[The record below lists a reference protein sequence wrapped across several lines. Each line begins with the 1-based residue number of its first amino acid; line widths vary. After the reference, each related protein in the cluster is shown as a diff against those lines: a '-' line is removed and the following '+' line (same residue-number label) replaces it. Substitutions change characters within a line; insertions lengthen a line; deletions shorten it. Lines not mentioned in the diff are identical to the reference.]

1 MTASG
6 MRKSAV
12 HDVLKSSGLME
23 DRQVDFNEFQKL
35 TKSTTDKMKG
45 YFNGLRNAVEEAEKN
60 GQRPS
65 MSKRELEVQLKLF
78 AKYDVDHSG
87 DIDLEE
93 LRDMLKECGWSASNE
108 KLISIVGELGSED
121 DSASIGF
128 LAFLKLRQYI
138 RRHLIEDIQEPDLN
152 RTPSIENISSADA
165 PALLKVSSPPA
176 PLTRKSIRPTKNG
189 RKSEISLNSISESPR
204 EDK

>member
-1 MTASG
+1 
-6 MRKSAV
+6 
-12 HDVLKSSGLME
+12 ME